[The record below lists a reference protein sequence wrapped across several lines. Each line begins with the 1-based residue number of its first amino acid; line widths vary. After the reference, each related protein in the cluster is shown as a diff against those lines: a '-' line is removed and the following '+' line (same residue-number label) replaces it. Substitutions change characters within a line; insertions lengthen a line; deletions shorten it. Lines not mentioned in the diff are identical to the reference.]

1 MAQTHQFCTFYLDK
15 LMFGVELE
23 KVQEVIR
30 YLEITEIPLA
40 PRVVSGLMNL
50 RGQIVTGIDLRRR
63 LDLADRPEETH
74 PMNVVIRS
82 ADGAVSLLVD
92 EIGDVVEV
100 TEESFERPP
109 ETLQGKVRDVI
120 LGVHKLDKQLM
131 HVLNTEKACET
142 CERARVRAGGSQ
154 SRLSL
159 EAVMFRRDSP
169 SFSGGMMVKIPRTL
183 RQIPRKMKI
192 TC

>member
-1 MAQTHQFCTFYLDK
+1 MAQTQQFCTFYLDK
-15 LMFGVELE
+15 LMFGVDLE

-50 RGQIVTGIDLRRR
+50 RGQIVTGVDLRRR
-63 LDLADRPEETH
+63 LDLADRPVEMQ

-109 ETLQGKVRDVI
+109 ETLQGKVREVI
-120 LGVHKLDKQLM
+120 LGVHKLERSLM

-142 CERARVRAGGSQ
+142 A
-154 SRLSL
+154 
-159 EAVMFRRDSP
+159 DS
-169 SFSGGMMVKIPRTL
+169 T
-183 RQIPRKMKI
+183 Q
-192 TC
+192 

>member
-1 MAQTHQFCTFYLDK
+1 MAKTQQFCTFYLEK
-15 LMFGVELE
+15 LMFGVQLE

-50 RGQIVTGIDLRRR
+50 RGQIVTGLDLRSR
-63 LDLADRPEETH
+63 LEMPQRPAEVQ

-92 EIGDVVEV
+92 DIGDVLEV

-109 ETLQGKVRDVI
+109 ETLQGKVREVL
-120 LGVHKLDKQLM
+120 LGVHKLENQLL
-131 HVLNTEKACET
+131 HVLDTEKACET
-142 CERARVRAGGSQ
+142 ADAAASGARH
-154 SRLSL
+154 
-159 EAVMFRRDSP
+159 
-169 SFSGGMMVKIPRTL
+169 
-183 RQIPRKMKI
+183 
-192 TC
+192 

>member
-50 RGQIVTGIDLRRR
+50 RGQIVTGVDLRRR
-63 LDLADRPEETH
+63 LDLTDRPDGTA

-92 EIGDVVEV
+92 EIGDVVEA
-100 TEESFERPP
+100 TDESFERPP
-109 ETLQGKVRDVI
+109 ETLQGKVREVI
-120 LGVHKLDKQLM
+120 LGVHKLEKQLM
-131 HVLNTEKACET
+131 HVLNTEKACES
-142 CERARVRAGGSQ
+142 ADPVA
-154 SRLSL
+154 
-159 EAVMFRRDSP
+159 
-169 SFSGGMMVKIPRTL
+169 SGATP
-183 RQIPRKMKI
+183 
-192 TC
+192 

>member
-15 LMFGVELE
+15 LLFGVELE

-30 YLEITEIPLA
+30 YLEITQIPLA

-63 LDLADRPEETH
+63 LELVDRPGEMQ

-100 TEESFERPP
+100 TDESFERPP
-109 ETLQGKVRDVI
+109 ETLQGKVREVI
-120 LGVHKLDKQLM
+120 LGVHKLEKSLM
-131 HVLNTEKACET
+131 HVLNTEKTCET
-142 CERARVRAGGSQ
+142 AESVGAGAER
-154 SRLSL
+154 
-159 EAVMFRRDSP
+159 
-169 SFSGGMMVKIPRTL
+169 
-183 RQIPRKMKI
+183 
-192 TC
+192 

>member
-1 MAQTHQFCTFYLDK
+1 
-15 LMFGVELE
+15 MFGVELE

-30 YLEITEIPLA
+30 YLEITQIPLA

-63 LDLADRPEETH
+63 LDLADRPDGAA

-100 TEESFERPP
+100 TEDSFERPP
-109 ETLQGKVRDVI
+109 ETLQGKVREVI
-120 LGVHKLDKQLM
+120 LGVHKLEKHLM

-142 CERARVRAGGSQ
+142 AEVVASGST
-154 SRLSL
+154 S
-159 EAVMFRRDSP
+159 
-169 SFSGGMMVKIPRTL
+169 
-183 RQIPRKMKI
+183 
-192 TC
+192 

>member
-1 MAQTHQFCTFYLDK
+1 MAQTSQFCTFYLGK
-15 LMFGVELE
+15 LMFGVQLE

-50 RGQIVTGIDLRRR
+50 RGQIVMGIDLRRR
-63 LDLADRPEETH
+63 LEMADRAEETH

-82 ADGAVSLLVD
+82 SDGAVSLLVD

-109 ETLQGKVRDVI
+109 ETLQGKVREVI
-120 LGVHKLDKQLM
+120 LGVHKLEKQLM
-131 HVLNTEKACET
+131 HVLDTEKACET
-142 CERARVRAGGSQ
+142 AD
-154 SRLSL
+154 
-159 EAVMFRRDSP
+159 AVS
-169 SFSGGMMVKIPRTL
+169 SGGAP
-183 RQIPRKMKI
+183 
-192 TC
+192 

>member
-1 MAQTHQFCTFYLDK
+1 MAQIHQFCTFYLEK

-63 LDLADRPEETH
+63 LDLSDRPEDAQ
-74 PMNVVIRS
+74 PMNVVIRTT
-82 ADGAVSLLVD
+82 DGAVSLLVD
-92 EIGDVVEV
+92 AIGDVVEV

-109 ETLQGKVRDVI
+109 ETLQGNVRDVL

-142 CERARVRAGGSQ
+142 ADRVTSRAT
-154 SRLSL
+154 
-159 EAVMFRRDSP
+159 P
-169 SFSGGMMVKIPRTL
+169 
-183 RQIPRKMKI
+183 
-192 TC
+192 

>member
-15 LMFGVELE
+15 LLFGVELE

-63 LDLADRPEETH
+63 LDLADRPEKTR

-92 EIGDVVEV
+92 TIGDVVEA

-109 ETLQGKVRDVI
+109 ETLQGKVREVI

-131 HVLNTEKACET
+131 HVLDTDKACET
-142 CERARVRAGGSQ
+142 S
-154 SRLSL
+154 
-159 EAVMFRRDSP
+159 EAVES
-169 SFSGGMMVKIPRTL
+169 SV
-183 RQIPRKMKI
+183 
-192 TC
+192 

>member
-1 MAQTHQFCTFYLDK
+1 MAQTQQFCTFYLDK

-50 RGQIVTGIDLRRR
+50 RGQIITGIDLRRR
-63 LDLADRPEETH
+63 LDLPDRPEEMH
-74 PMNVVIRS
+74 SMNVVIRS

-92 EIGDVVEV
+92 DIGDVVET
-100 TEESFERPP
+100 TEDSFERPP
-109 ETLQGKVRDVI
+109 ETLQGRVREVI

-131 HVLNTEKACET
+131 HVLNTEKACESVNGDP
-142 CERARVRAGGSQ
+142 AVSVR
-154 SRLSL
+154 
-159 EAVMFRRDSP
+159 
-169 SFSGGMMVKIPRTL
+169 
-183 RQIPRKMKI
+183 
-192 TC
+192 

>member
-1 MAQTHQFCTFYLDK
+1 MAQTQQFCTFYLEK
-15 LMFGVELE
+15 LLFGVHLE

-30 YLEITEIPLA
+30 YLEITQIPLA

-63 LDLADRPEETH
+63 LDLADRPADAA

-100 TEESFERPP
+100 TQESFERPP
-109 ETLQGKVRDVI
+109 ETLQGKVREVI
-120 LGVHKLDKQLM
+120 LGVHKLEKSLL

-142 CERARVRAGGSQ
+142 AEGVALGGER
-154 SRLSL
+154 
-159 EAVMFRRDSP
+159 
-169 SFSGGMMVKIPRTL
+169 
-183 RQIPRKMKI
+183 
-192 TC
+192 